1 LNRQLILSFS
11 GYIKISIQKQ
21 QLFLYS
27 RPNQSIAHDIKSTG
41 LTRKQVTLAILI
53 LLTVSTIFHFL
64 GIYTEVEIHPAILA
78 VTRWIP
84 WLFIIILSIQRRTL
98 TGFLIVF
105 TIISLELHLAHLSF
119 AGLTVPGLI
128 KNISRWIPEIL
139 LVIYAVR
146 KKSLTTWILV
156 SMVVGTEIGLL
167 FPEFSQNL
175 NVLSKLFLRLIKTI
189 IAPILFAT
197 LVVGI
202 AGHSNLK
209 QVGRMG
215 WKSILYFEIVTT
227 IALIIGIIAINI
239 TEAGTGIV
247 LPPGFTEEL
256 PESKPQTWQDHIV
269 NVFPENIVKG
279 IYHGDVLPI
288 VVFSIIFGI
297 SLAMLPAAKKNPM
310 LSFSESLAE
319 TMFKFTNIIM
329 HFAPFGVGAAI
340 AVTVGHL
347 GIDILTSLLKLL
359 FTLYGALLAFLGL
372 VLLPV
377 ALMLKIPVRKFVD
390 AISEP
395 VSIAFATTSSESA
408 LPKAMENMEKL
419 GVPRKIVAFV
429 LPTGYSFN
437 LDGSTLYLALASV
450 FVAQA
455 ANIQLTVFDQV
466 MMVFTLMLT
475 SKGVA
480 GVPRATLVI
489 LLGMAGTFKLPL
501 WPIMAIL
508 GIDELM
514 DMARTSVNV
523 IGNCLATVVIAK
535 WEGEFQEAEA
545 PEF

>member
-1 LNRQLILSFS
+1 MSQKRTIQIILA
-11 GYIKISIQKQ
+11 
-21 QLFLYS
+21 LL
-27 RPNQSIAHDIKSTG
+27 SIATVVH
-41 LTRKQVTLAILI
+41 LI
-53 LLTVSTIFHFL
+53 HFYANVHFL
-64 GIYTEVEIHPAILA
+64 PVILVA
-78 VTRWIP
+78 
-84 WLFIIILSIQRRTL
+84 
-98 TGFLIVF
+98 
-105 TIISLELHLAHLSF
+105 
-119 AGLTVPGLI
+119 
-128 KNISRWIPEIL
+128 SRWITWAFVIL
-139 LVIYAVR
+139 YAFN

-156 SMVVGTEIGLL
+156 SMIIGIEIGLN
-167 FPEFSQNL
+167 FPDFAQNL
-175 NVLSKLFLRLIKTI
+175 SVLSKIFLRLIKTI

-227 IALIIGIIAINI
+227 LALVIGILAINI
-239 TEAGTGIV
+239 TKAGKGII
-247 LPPGFTEEL
+247 L
-256 PESKPQTWQDHIV
+256 PEGFNQDLPEAKAQGWQDVVLH
-269 NVFPENIVKG
+269 VFPENFVKS

-288 VVFSIIFGI
+288 VVFSVVFGI
-297 SLAMLPAAKKNPM
+297 SLALLSEQKKKPI
-310 LSFSESLAE
+310 LDFTESLAE

-359 FTLYGALLAFLGL
+359 FTLYGALLVFLFG

-377 ALMLKIPVRKFVD
+377 ALLVKVPIRKFFK

-419 GVPRKIVAFV
+419 GVPRKIVSFV
-429 LPTGYSFN
+429 LPTGYTFN
-437 LDGSTLYLALASV
+437 LDGSTLYLALASI

-455 ANIQLTVFDQV
+455 ANIELSVGDQIL
-466 MMVFTLMLT
+466 MVFTLMLT

-489 LLGMAGTFKLPL
+489 LLGTAASFGLPL

-523 IGNCLATVVIAK
+523 IGNCLATIIIAK
-535 WEGEFQEAEA
+535 WEGEYEEPKGKVDFD
-545 PEF
+545 

>member
-1 LNRQLILSFS
+1 MD
-11 GYIKISIQKQ
+11 QKRTVQ
-21 QLFLYS
+21 IFLALFTVSAFLHLADFYEVLG
-27 RPNQSIAHDIKSTG
+27 IAP
-41 LTRKQVTLAILI
+41 V
-53 LLTVSTIFHFL
+53 LLTGS
-64 GIYTEVEIHPAILA
+64 
-78 VTRWIP
+78 RWIA
-84 WLFIIILSIQRRTL
+84 WFM
-98 TGFLIVF
+98 LIVF
-105 TIISLELHLAHLSF
+105 AF
-119 AGLTVPGLI
+119 
-128 KNISRWIPEIL
+128 
-139 LVIYAVR
+139 R

-156 SMVVGTEIGLL
+156 SMVIGIEIGLN
-167 FPEFSQNL
+167 FPDFSQHL
-175 NVLSKLFLRLIKTI
+175 RVLSQIFLRLIKTI

-215 WKSILYFEIVTT
+215 WKSILYFEVVTT
-227 IALIIGIIAINI
+227 LALIIGVLAINI
-239 TEAGTGIV
+239 TKAGEGIT
-247 LPPGFTEEL
+247 LPPGFDQDL
-256 PESKPQTWQDHIV
+256 PEAKPQTWDETILH
-269 NVFPENIVKG
+269 VFPENFIKS

-297 SLAMLPAAKKNPM
+297 ALALVPEAKKRPV
-310 LSFSESLAE
+310 LEFTEGLAE

-347 GIDILTSLLKLL
+347 GIDILMYLLKLL
-359 FTLYGALLAFLGL
+359 FTLYGALIVFLL
-372 VLLPV
+372 VVLVPV
-377 ALMLKIPVRKFVD
+377 ALIIKLPVRKFFK

-419 GVPRKIVAFV
+419 GVPRKIVSFV
-429 LPTGYSFN
+429 LPTGYTFN
-437 LDGSTLYLALASV
+437 LDGSTLYLALASI

-455 ANIQLTVFDQV
+455 ANIDLSVGQQIL
-466 MMVFTLMLT
+466 MVFTLMLT

-489 LLGMAGTFKLPL
+489 LLGTAASFGLPL

-535 WEGEFQEAEA
+535 WEGEFKETDITD
-545 PEF
+545 FD